1 MHPDLVKL
9 LELQSRDQALLE
21 ADQRL
26 DAVLAQLEAL
36 DAEAAEAARAAEA
49 AHRAVADAQRRRQ
62 DLETKIENYK
72 KLEERGKARLDQV
85 RSPRELAAVTTELDL
100 ARSVLQKEEADWIR
114 LADTI
119 AGLEV
124 QARDAD
130 QRLEQLK
137 ETQAVT
143 RQALSEQLAAAEA
156 ARNAARAER
165 ERAAQEVERV
175 LRTRYE
181 RLRAARRTKVVVALA
196 GAACGACY
204 TTVPLNRRSQ
214 IQAGVLIDSCE
225 SCGVI
230 LYSDD
235 ASE

>member
-1 MHPDLVKL
+1 
-9 LELQSRDQALLE
+9 
-21 ADQRL
+21 
-26 DAVLAQLEAL
+26 
-36 DAEAAEAARAAEA
+36 
-49 AHRAVADAQRRRQ
+49 
-62 DLETKIENYK
+62 
-72 KLEERGKARLDQV
+72 
-85 RSPRELAAVTTELDL
+85 VTTELDL
-100 ARSVLQKEEADWIR
+100 ARSVLQQEEADWIR

-130 QRLEQLK
+130 RRLEQVR
-137 ETQAVT
+137 ETQAEARRV
-143 RQALSEQLAAAEA
+143 LNEELAAAET

-165 ERAAQEVERV
+165 ERAAQQIERA

-204 TTVPLNRRSQ
+204 TTVPLNRRAQ

-235 ASE
+235 ARD